1 MSAGVE
7 IREGANLA
15 DLFNGP
21 LQTNWIFG
29 GNQRIVREKPT
40 KSRGKTAT
48 FNFACSFFTQ
58 QISISCLQRLKWLI
72 SANFML
78 DFSPVSPDC
87 RNSRLVFSQGV
98 VIHKG

>member
-1 MSAGVE
+1 MSVGVE
-7 IREGANLA
+7 IWEGRIWLTSSM
-15 DLFNGP
+15 LFFK
-21 LQTNWIFG
+21 QTGFFG